1 MRRKRFFVLTENNQL
16 QYFKSEDTRQ
26 PIAGNIPLDTLCA
39 IDNYDEEN
47 IKETGQSASIGYQMF
62 VYVCMFV
69 CHLGGYTFR
78 LHSQKA
84 TYLLTAKTS
93 EEADDWIVSLQYV
106 SSHPLL
112 PSSVLSCD
120 CHMTCSCSSHFLL
133 RPLTA
138 AILFRH

>member
-47 IKETGQSASIGYQMF
+47 VKETGQANSIGYQTCVCVC
-62 VYVCMFV
+62 VYACMFV
-69 CHLGGYTFR
+69 CLGGYTFR

-84 TYLLTAKTS
+84 TYFLTAKTS

-106 SSHPLL
+106 RPHPLPFPSSGSSH
-112 PSSVLSCD
+112 D
-120 CHMTCSCSSHFLL
+120 CHMTHAPPNFYSGH
-133 RPLTA
+133 
-138 AILFRH
+138 